1 MKKRKKFDDGGSV
14 MDKPNQD
21 MRDPAYRKKL
31 EREQALESSAPE
43 FAFLGPAGKTQASLK
58 SVKDILTKIP
68 DPKELAYRTIN
79 YGLGSGVGR
88 ITDEVVKN
96 QLRAGLA
103 LKDQEVFLKEKR
115 EKAKQE
121 KTKRE
126 SDSEMKRETR
136 GMKKGGK
143 VSSASKR
150 ADGIAQRGKTRGMMK

>member
-136 GMKKGGK
+136 GMKKGGSVK
-143 VSSASKR
+143 SASSR
-150 ADGIAQRGKTRGMMK
+150 ADGIAQRGKTRGKMR

>member
-1 MKKRKKFDDGGSV
+1 MKRRKKFDGGGSV

-58 SVKDILTKIP
+58 SAKDILTKIP

-79 YGLGSGVGR
+79 YGLGSGMGR
-88 ITDEVVKN
+88 ITDDISKKII
-96 QLRAGLA
+96 QSGLSI
-103 LKDQEVFLKEKR
+103 KDQEEIRKEKQ

-121 KTKRE
+121 KAKRE

-143 VSSASKR
+143 VSSASSR
-150 ADGIAQRGKTRGMMK
+150 ADGCAQRGKTRGKMV